1 MGAPDW
7 ILNQVD
13 GDTKRALGLC
23 EAAYAAHKTDE
34 NNSESLLSFERN
46 VDICLQR
53 GYQFI
58 RVVGGKFRWIPAD
71 AQMPPDESTTTA
83 TRVDLDAVVGVNAN
97 ARLRRRRGEGSAP
110 YNLD

>member
-1 MGAPDW
+1 MGASDW
-7 ILNQVD
+7 IIHQVD
-13 GDTKRALGLC
+13 DDTKRAFGLC

-58 RVVGGKFRWIPAD
+58 RAVDGKFRWIPAD
-71 AQMPPDESTTTA
+71 AQMPPDERTTTA
-83 TRVDLDAVVGVNAN
+83 TRVDLDAVMLTPMHGLQVFMLL
-97 ARLRRRRGEGSAP
+97 RLNP
-110 YNLD
+110 